1 MNDFIVIKYI
11 NNKYMESYLLFT
23 ISNKVVRTYFLFM
36 GGGLGYKS
44 FDFKEGWLIM
54 PNIINL
60 MFIMNN
66 LFFPL
71 KLALKNLDKNV
82 CFLDIDDKYDNIR
95 ISCDW
100 CSICNGILHTA
111 KQNII
116 RNKKLLTMIDCKKLK
131 NMDKHLNLIL
141 ANRKNKL
148 TKKYIEKW
156 CKKSFGKI
164 TADYL
169 LLSKIYLKFEI
180 IELRWCPFK
189 RSHRFYYKN
198 KDKRYLE
205 PSEQIIFELGKILTE
220 HETVSCNNCPKII
233 NKNWKYTKSN
243 KKSIFKPLLDYMMK
257 EINKK

>member
-1 MNDFIVIKYI
+1 MNDFIIIKYI

-23 ISNKVVRTYFLFM
+23 ILNKVVRTYFLFM
-36 GGGLGYKS
+36 GGGLGHKS

-60 MFIMNN
+60 KFIMNN
-66 LFFPL
+66 LFVPL
-71 KLALKNLDKNV
+71 KPALKNLDKHV

-111 KQNII
+111 KKNII
-116 RNKKLLTMIDCKKLK
+116 KNQKLLKMIDFQKLK
-131 NMDKHLNLIL
+131 NMNKHLNYIL

-169 LLSKIYLKFEI
+169 LLSKIYLKFEM

-198 KDKRYLE
+198 RDKRYLE
-205 PSEQIIFELGKILTE
+205 PSEQIIFEIGKILTE
-220 HETVSCNNCPKII
+220 HEMISCNNCPKIV

>member
-1 MNDFIVIKYI
+1 MNNFIIIKYI

-36 GGGLGYKS
+36 GGGLGHKS

-60 MFIMNN
+60 KFIMYN

-71 KLALKNLDKNV
+71 KSALKNLDKHV

-116 RNKKLLTMIDCKKLK
+116 KNQKLVKTIDFYTFAHLK
-131 NMDKHLNLIL
+131 RRFLF
-141 ANRKNKL
+141 
-148 TKKYIEKW
+148 
-156 CKKSFGKI
+156 CGK
-164 TADYL
+164 
-169 LLSKIYLKFEI
+169 
-180 IELRWCPFK
+180 
-189 RSHRFYYKN
+189 
-198 KDKRYLE
+198 
-205 PSEQIIFELGKILTE
+205 
-220 HETVSCNNCPKII
+220 
-233 NKNWKYTKSN
+233 
-243 KKSIFKPLLDYMMK
+243 
-257 EINKK
+257 